1 MPSSSSSSSSHYPSA
16 ASAEIPAPK
25 PFVYNRAS
33 PSVRWPDLDMS
44 EYYSEPPPPPK
55 FPSPL
60 PPEPELGL
68 GFPDD
73 EPSWEGTEA
82 ASGIGEGKEGESG
95 PLELSEEKQSR
106 TRAKKMTKLALKRAK
121 DWRQRV
127 QFLVD
132 RILTLGSGEFVADVL
147 DSNFVQMTPTD
158 LCFVVKSV
166 GRASWRRALE
176 VFEYLSLRQWHSAP
190 AHNPRML
197 ATIVSVLGRHN
208 QDALAEEIF
217 SRATIPPETS
227 TSSAG
232 AATVTAVQVYNAM
245 MGVHARAGRFD
256 KVKELLEVMRERE
269 CEPDLV
275 SFNTLINAR
284 VKSGRVPPGSALD
297 LLHDIRRAG
306 LQPDTVTYNTL
317 LTACSNS
324 GTSCLEDAVKVYS
337 DMKASGCQPDLWT
350 CNVMVSIYG
359 RCGMPREASR
369 LVQEL
374 EDKGFAPDAVTYNS
388 LLHAYA
394 REGDAEKVEKVCE
407 DMVKAGFRKDEITY
421 NTVIHMDMQLAGC
434 RPDAITLTVLI
445 DSLGKSGRITEA
457 GDVMSEMLDGGV
469 RPSLRTFSA
478 LINGYA
484 KAGMY
489 VEAEQMFD
497 HMLRSGI
504 RPDNLAYSVM
514 LDTLLKAGDLRKTM
528 TLYQDMIDNGFN
540 PDRNLYRDLIL
551 ALKKEGKD
559 DKVEGLVSDMEQVM
573 NPGLISLTLI
583 KTEYFDLGSEMLK
596 RAITQ
601 GYQIDEDDLASI
613 LNAYSSTGMDEKVST
628 LLHCLKEHGSNSQ
641 RLLSEFS
648 IIMLCKKQQLENALE
663 EYNKLKSV
671 GFLYVNVKSQVYESL
686 IVCCEKKG
694 ALSESCQ
701 LFSDMT
707 FSGIEPSQSVYQSM
721 ISTYCKMG
729 FPETAQHL
737 LHRAESAGLLFGN
750 LSPYLTLIEAYGK
763 LKLCERAESL
773 VGNLRNKFQS
783 KVDRKVWNALIYAY
797 AESGYYEKARA
808 IFNIMIRDGPS
819 PSVDSVN
826 GLLQA
831 LIVDGRLEELYVVI
845 QELQDM
851 DFKISKS
858 TILLMLDAFAR
869 GGNIFEVKK
878 IYHGMKAAGY
888 LPTMHLYRTMISL
901 LVRGKRVRDVE
912 LMVAEMEEAGFKP
925 DLSIYNLMLKMY
937 LKVEDFRRTAEVY
950 QGILNKGFQADE
962 DTYNSLILMYCKDN
976 RPKDGLY
983 LLNEMT
989 RHGLEPKVNAYKS
1002 LLAAFG
1008 RVEQWEQAEKLFK
1021 TIQSKGY
1028 VLDRSIYHI
1037 MMKIHRDSG
1046 NHSEAEHVLFLMKE
1060 AGVEPTIATMH
1071 LLMVSYGS
1079 AGQPQEA
1086 ETVLN
1091 SLKDSGLVLST
1102 LPYMSVIDAY
1112 LKNREYDL
1120 GIKKMLEMKGNGF
1133 EPDHRIWTCFI
1144 RAASL
1149 CCETNQGIML
1159 LRALHD
1165 VGFDLPIRILTE
1177 KAETLVLKLDSF
1189 LDQLGSQEDA
1199 SFNFINAL
1207 EDLLWAFERRATAS
1221 WLFEL
1226 AIKKGIYRHNV
1237 FRVSEKDWGAD
1248 FRKLSAGAALVGL
1261 TLWLDHMQDASLQ
1274 GTPESP
1280 KSVVL
1285 ITGTARYNMVSLCD
1299 TLKAMWLKDSSFC
1312 TDLELK
1318 DAPSLP
1324 KSNTIQLVDGCF
1336 MRAGLVPAFKEIF
1349 ERMDQVGPKKFAR
1362 LALMSDEKREK
1373 TITADITGRME
1384 KLEKMKKGVV
1394 RARRPTRL
1402 QNGRFMRRRHR
1413 SMHNQH
1419 LINENASVSSAKM

>member
-1 MPSSSSSSSSHYPSA
+1 MVLPGAPVSLRTPAGLLPIPGRYPHQNSHAHAVVSASSSSSSSSSSSFHYPSA
-16 ASAEIPAPK
+16 ASADILAPK

-33 PSVRWPDLDMS
+33 PAVRWPDLDIS
-44 EYYSEPPPPPK
+44 EYYSEPPPPLK

-60 PPEPELGL
+60 PPVPELGL

-73 EPSWEGTEA
+73 EPSWEGAEA
-82 ASGIGEGKEGESG
+82 TSGIGEGKEGESG
-95 PLELSEEKQSR
+95 PLELLEEKQSR

-132 RILTLGSGEFVADVL
+132 RILALGSGEFVADVL
-147 DSNFVQMTPTD
+147 DSKFVQMTPTD

-166 GRASWRRALE
+166 GRNSWRRALE
-176 VFEYLSLRQWHSAP
+176 MFECLSLRHWHSAP

-197 ATIVSVLGRHN
+197 ATIISVLGRHH

-217 SRATIPPETS
+217 SRATSPPETS

-232 AATVTAVQVYNAM
+232 AAPVTAVQVYNAM
-245 MGVHARAGRFD
+245 MGVHARAGRFE
-256 KVKELLEVMRERE
+256 KVKELLEVMQERE

-284 VKSGRVPPGSALD
+284 AKSGRVPPGSALD

-337 DMKASGCQPDLWT
+337 DMEASGCEPDLWT

-359 RCGMPREASR
+359 RCGMPQEASR

-374 EDKGFAPDAVTYNS
+374 GEKGFAPDAVTYNS

-394 REGDAEKVEKVCE
+394 REGDAEKVEMLCE

-421 NTVIHMDMQLAGC
+421 NTIIHMYGKQGNPDLAFQFYRDMKLAGC

-457 GDVMSEMLDGGV
+457 GDVMSEMLDAGV
-469 RPSLRTFSA
+469 RPTLRTFSA
-478 LINGYA
+478 LICGYA
-484 KAGMY
+484 RAGML

-504 RPDNLAYSVM
+504 KPDNLAYSVM
-514 LDTLLKAGDLRKTM
+514 LDTLLKGGDLIKTM
-528 TLYQDMIDNGFN
+528 SLYQDMIDNGFN
-540 PDRNLYRDLIL
+540 PDRTLYRDLIL
-551 ALKKEGKD
+551 ALKKEAKD
-559 DKVEGLVSDMEQVM
+559 DEVKGLVSDMEKVM
-573 NPGLISLTLI
+573 NPWLISLTLI
-583 KTEYFDLGSEMLK
+583 MTEYFDLGSEMLK
-596 RAITQ
+596 RAVTQ
-601 GYQIDEDDLASI
+601 GYEIDEDDLASI
-613 LNAYSSTGMDEKVST
+613 LNAFSSAGMDEKAIT
-628 LLHCLKEHGSNSQ
+628 LLDFLKEHRPNSQ

-648 IIMLCKKQQLENALE
+648 IIMLCKKQQLEDALQ

-671 GFLYVNVKSQVYESL
+671 ALLCVNVKCQVYESL

-701 LFSDMT
+701 LFSDLT
-707 FSGIEPSQSVYQSM
+707 FSAIEPSQSVYQSM

-737 LHRAESAGLLFGN
+737 LHRAESAGLLLGN
-750 LSPYLTLIEAYGK
+750 LSPYLMLIEAYGK

-826 GLLQA
+826 GLMQA

-851 DFKISKS
+851 NFKISKS
-858 TILLMLDAFAR
+858 TVLLMLDAFAR
-869 GGNIFEVKK
+869 AGNIFEVKK
-878 IYHGMKAAGY
+878 IYHGMKASGY
-888 LPTMHLYRTMISL
+888 LPTMHLYRSMISL

-912 LMVAEMEEAGFKP
+912 LMVAEMEDAGFKP

-937 LKVEDFRRTAEVY
+937 LKVEEFRKTAEVY
-950 QGILNKGFQADE
+950 QEILNSGFQADE

-976 RPKDGLY
+976 RPEEGLQ
-983 LLNEMT
+983 LLNEMAG
-989 RHGLEPKVNAYKS
+989 HGLEPKVDTYKS
-1002 LLAAFG
+1002 LLAAYG
-1008 RVEQWEQAEKLFK
+1008 RVQLWEQAEKLFE
-1021 TIQSKGY
+1021 TIQSKGH
-1028 VLDRSIYHI
+1028 VLDRSIYHV
-1037 MMKIHRDSG
+1037 MMKIYRDSG
-1046 NHSEAEHVLFLMKE
+1046 NHSKAERVLFLMKE

-1112 LKNREYDL
+1112 LKNGDYDL
-1120 GIKKMLEMKGNGF
+1120 GIQKMLEMKDNGL

-1149 CCETNQGIML
+1149 CCETNEGIML
-1159 LRALHD
+1159 LSALRD
-1165 VGFDLPIRILTE
+1165 VGFDLPIRYLNPLWYDSFWEITCFCYSGLIFHLSWHTIRRVLTE
-1177 KAETLVLKLDSF
+1177 KSETLVVELDSF

-1221 WLFEL
+1221 WIFQL

-1237 FRVSEKDWGAD
+1237 FR
-1248 FRKLSAGAALVGL
+1248 
-1261 TLWLDHMQDASLQ
+1261 
-1274 GTPESP
+1274 
-1280 KSVVL
+1280 
-1285 ITGTARYNMVSLCD
+1285 Y
-1299 TLKAMWLKDSSFC
+1299 SS
-1312 TDLELK
+1312 
-1318 DAPSLP
+1318 
-1324 KSNTIQLVDGCF
+1324 
-1336 MRAGLVPAFKEIF
+1336 
-1349 ERMDQVGPKKFAR
+1349 
-1362 LALMSDEKREK
+1362 
-1373 TITADITGRME
+1373 
-1384 KLEKMKKGVV
+1384 
-1394 RARRPTRL
+1394 
-1402 QNGRFMRRRHR
+1402 
-1413 SMHNQH
+1413 
-1419 LINENASVSSAKM
+1419 